1 MILDEFL
8 SQFVQTTD
16 YPTLDAM
23 HYLMNKLNSPQ
34 KNLKFVH
41 VAGTNGKGSICEML
55 NKTLILSNYKV
66 GKFISPHLFVSN
78 ESICIND
85 IQITDEEFLEY
96 RDIFQ
101 ELSEKYFEET
111 GRKVTR
117 FEILTSLAILYFA
130 KNNCDIVVLEVGLGG
145 LYDCTNIVHSLIS
158 VFGSIGFDHTA
169 ILGNTIEEIATQKA
183 GIIKE
188 NSNTVIFE
196 QKALGVIEKTC
207 KEKNSNLNVIRN
219 NDISNYHFDSNYQYF
234 DYLNYKNIAVNLK
247 GKKQIENASVAIK
260 CFEIL
265 NKNGFNISSDTIYT
279 AFKNLVRPAC
289 FEEISSNP
297 KIIFDGA
304 HNENAMP
311 NFVETVKSLYNN
323 KSKTFLVSIITTKDY
338 KAVLKILLGAFKN
351 STFIFTDG
359 TDENKFF
366 KGQVLY
372 DYAKTLNTSNTL
384 EIETFENG
392 FKKLNSEINF
402 IVGSFYTYEKTK
414 ELL

>member
-8 SQFVQTTD
+8 SQFVQTTN
-16 YPTLDAM
+16 YPTLNAM
-23 HYLMNKLNSPQ
+23 HYLMDKLDSPQ
-34 KNLKFVH
+34 NKLKFVH

-111 GRKVTR
+111 GRNVTR

-196 QKALGVIEKTC
+196 QEALGVIEKTC
-207 KEKNSNLNVIRN
+207 KEKNSNLNIIRN
-219 NDISNYHFDSNYQYF
+219 NEISNYHFDSKYQYF

-265 NKNGFNISSDTIYT
+265 NQNGFNISSDTIYT

-289 FEEISSNP
+289 FETISENP
-297 KIIFDGA
+297 KIIFDGG
-304 HNENAMP
+304 HNENAMQH
-311 NFVETVKSLYNN
+311 FTQTVKSLYNTE
-323 KSKTFLVSIITTKDY
+323 KKTFLVSIITTKDY
-338 KAVLKILLGAFKN
+338 KTVLKILLGAFEN

-372 DYAKTLNTSNTL
+372 DYAKTLNTSNSL
-384 EIETFENG
+384 SFETFEDG

-402 IVGSFYTYEKTK
+402 VVGSFYTYEKAK

>member
-219 NDISNYHFDSNYQYF
+219 NNISNYHFDSNYQYF